1 MDTLLETRPRSL
13 DELAEVIRDALA
25 KAEKAGM
32 EWNIIAGEAMVE
44 AHDYHFRK
52 NLHGFWAWVERNF
65 DYQRTQATRI
75 MNYARRPPA
84 ERQAIENIAESER
97 KLGRSPKGES
107 SPKRAYHEPV
117 EKILDTVDTEAL
129 RREAVK
135 RRDELDQ
142 IRDLKEKIIN
152 VGYKTLASKLHPDV
166 KGGSRHAMTLLNAAR
181 DGLKRHI

>member
-75 MNYARRPPA
+75 MNYARP
-84 ERQAIENIAESER
+84 
-97 KLGRSPKGES
+97 
-107 SPKRAYHEPV
+107 
-117 EKILDTVDTEAL
+117 EAL